1 MTLAN
6 RLKSKINLCLL
17 SKQIEHFYFYN
28 LNTYL
33 KRTRQDQ
40 LNDTTPRFSSAVLL
54 FAACRDAAC
63 AAILRAAFRGT
74 RKSYRGTALIQ
85 NDPLRKPCHIP
96 SGTLS
101 LENNKGSSNIQINS
115 GL

>member
-17 SKQIEHFYFYN
+17 CKQIEQFYFHN

-40 LNDTTPRFSSAVLL
+40 SDDTTPRFSSAVLL

-63 AAILRAAFRGT
+63 AAILRAVFRGT
-74 RKSYRGTALIQ
+74 RKSYRGTARQAGTQSARGSLLHLFSSIQ
-85 NDPLRKPCHIP
+85 TNHSEELGAPL
-96 SGTLS
+96 G
-101 LENNKGSSNIQINS
+101 QV
-115 GL
+115 